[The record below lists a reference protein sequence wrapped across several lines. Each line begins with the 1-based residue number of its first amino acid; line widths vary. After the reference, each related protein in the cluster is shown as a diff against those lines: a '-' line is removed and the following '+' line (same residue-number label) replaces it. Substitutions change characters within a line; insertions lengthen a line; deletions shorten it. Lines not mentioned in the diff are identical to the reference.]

1 MFAAGIPLVSAA
13 LSVAFPAEGQKLP
26 AAERTYVIGAVAADR
41 VHAPLIVNGATTD
54 VWRTGA
60 FLAMVPVTPGTNTL
74 SVTCGK
80 EKITRRFVVAEPP
93 KPGTWKP
100 FKPITSD
107 DDPRLGKPVAWRT
120 RGTLFMN
127 RVRPVPDDGDTLHY
141 LPPQFTVRGAEA
153 KGTDWIAVWIGGQ
166 IGFLPPASLVKTP
179 RVPVPPADQ
188 SAPDPAAGFPSAPPR
203 GVPPSAVRILV
214 DPGHGG
220 PDTGARSPHGWCE
233 KDVNLS
239 QARAIRDALR
249 KEGFQVLMTR
259 DDDSFPSLYSRP
271 KLAYD
276 ERVDAFISVHHN
288 ACPAHRDPREV
299 RHTTTY
305 ASNEKGLALASA
317 IQNRMA
323 AALPDIKDAGAQTKS
338 FAVCRNPAVPSCLL
352 EVDFINLPE
361 GEEASWDAA
370 RQRKVADAVARG
382 VLDWMSAK

>member
-13 LSVAFPAEGQKLP
+13 LSVAFPGEGQSLP
-26 AAERTYVIGAVAADR
+26 AVERTYVIGAVSVSNA
-41 VHAPLIVNGATTD
+41 APLVVNGATTD

-60 FLAMVPVTPGTNTL
+60 FLAMVPVKPGTNTL
-74 SVTCGK
+74 NITCGK
-80 EKITRRFVVAEPP
+80 ASLERRFVVAEPP

-100 FKPITSD
+100 FKPITSAK
-107 DDPRLGKPVAWRT
+107 DPRLGKPAAWRT
-120 RGTLFMN
+120 RGTLFAN

-141 LPPQFTVRGAEA
+141 LPPQFTVRGAEV
-153 KGTDWIAVWIGGQ
+153 KGTDWIAVWIGGK

-179 RVPVPPADQ
+179 AVPVPPANKP
-188 SAPDPAAGFPSAPPR
+188 APDPTACFPSDPPR

-220 PDTGARSPHGWCE
+220 SDTGALSPHGWCE

-249 KEGFQVLMTR
+249 KAGFQVFMTR
-259 DDDSFPSLYSRP
+259 DDDSFPTLYSRP

-276 ERVDAFISVHHN
+276 EHVDAFISVHHN
-288 ACPAHRDPREV
+288 ACRADRNPREV

-305 ASNEKGLALASA
+305 ASNEKGLALAAA
-317 IQNRMA
+317 IQKRIA
-323 AALPDIKDAGAQTKS
+323 AVLPDIKNSGAQTKS
-338 FAVCRNPAVPSCLL
+338 LAVCRNPAVPSCLL

-361 GEEASWDAA
+361 AEEASWDPE
-370 RQRKVADAVARG
+370 RQKKVAAAVVQG
-382 VLDWMSAK
+382 VLDWMK